1 LGWLSWC
8 IKDLWGTKVMYCYVV
23 KWPVFSLQRGSAK
36 WPIAPSNFSSL
47 CIRPFVCKEGF
58 SAHEFLSELHD
69 GIKPSIYI
77 WHDLDISLLS
87 HKTKSAATFSI
98 WKAISQGTLTVLGYC
113 STLCIHRFIKN
124 LCLERNCYEYSAW
137 FFSDMPMGHIVRCL
151 K

>member
-1 LGWLSWC
+1 MWHIFQIYPLWLDS
-8 IKDLWGTKVMYCYVV
+8 
-23 KWPVFSLQRGSAK
+23 
-36 WPIAPSNFSSL
+36 
-47 CIRPFVCKEGF
+47 IRPFVCKEGF

-113 STLCIHRFIKN
+113 STLCIHRF
-124 LCLERNCYEYSAW
+124 LEIYVLK
-137 FFSDMPMGHIVRCL
+137 GIVMNIQPGFTQTCPWAIYRIVASTNTSRL
-151 K
+151 VTPHVTNWN